1 MERPGRPL
9 EGTAMENVSLLEQR
23 LQAAIAAVHPADA
36 GRTASAKAHWDA
48 VAKPLHGLGLLEDVL
63 ARMAGV
69 APLRREYK
77 KCIVSFCA
85 DNGVVAQ
92 GVTQTG
98 SEVTALVAGNML
110 TGRASVC
117 CMSQVAGARVL
128 PVDAGMLVEVPG
140 MHSIKVARG
149 TKDLSQ
155 EPAMSRQECLSVL
168 LAGMDLAGALAKEGY
183 TLLAAGEMGIG
194 NTTTTSAVAATLLGR
209 PAVEMTGKGAGLS
222 DEGLHRKIAVIDAAV
237 ALHRPDPTDPVDVI
251 AKVGGFDIAAMA
263 GFYLGCALHETPA
276 VMDGFISTVAALA
289 AVRLCPAVR
298 DALVAS
304 HLSAEP
310 GAGHVMEALELTPLL
325 RLGMALGEGT
335 GAASVMPLIDMALRV
350 YFDMPSFDGI
360 GIDAYQPL

>member
-1 MERPGRPL
+1 
-9 EGTAMENVSLLEQR
+9 MENEATLERR
-23 LQAAIAAVHPADA
+23 LQAAIEAIRPADA
-36 GRTASAKAHWDA
+36 GQIAKAKTHWDA

-92 GVTQTG
+92 GVTQTDSG
-98 SEVTALVAGNML
+98 VTAIVAGNML
-110 TGRASVC
+110 TGKASVC
-117 CMSQVAGARVL
+117 CMSRVTGAEVL
-128 PVDAGMLVEVPG
+128 PIDAGMLTEVPE
-140 MHSIKVARG
+140 MRSIKVRRG
-149 TKDLSQ
+149 TKDLSL
-155 EPAMSRQECLSVL
+155 EPAMTRQECLSVL
-168 LAGMDLAGALAKEGY
+168 LSGMDLAGELAESGY

-194 NTTTTSAVAATLLGR
+194 NTTTTSAVAAALLGR
-209 PAVEMTGKGAGLS
+209 PAAEMTGKGAGLS
-222 DEGLHRKIAVIDAAV
+222 DEGLSRKIAVIDRAI
-237 ALHRPDPTDPVDVI
+237 ALHRPDPADPVDVI
-251 AKVGGFDIAAMA
+251 SKVGGFDIAAMT
-263 GFYLGCALHETPA
+263 GFYLGCALHRA
-276 VMDGFISTVAALA
+276 SAIMDGFISTVAALA

-298 DALVAS
+298 DALTAS

-310 GAGHVMEALELTPLL
+310 GAGYVMEALALTPLL

>member
-1 MERPGRPL
+1 
-9 EGTAMENVSLLEQR
+9 MENETLLERR
-23 LQAAIAAVHPADA
+23 LQAAIEAIRPADA
-36 GRTASAKAHWDA
+36 EQIKKAKTHWDA

-92 GVTQTG
+92 GVTQTD
-98 SEVTALVAGNML
+98 SSVTAIVAGNML
-110 TGRASVC
+110 AGKASVC
-117 CMSQVAGARVL
+117 CMSRVAGAEVL
-128 PVDAGMLVEVPG
+128 PIDAGMLTEVEG
-140 MHSIKVARG
+140 MRSIKVARG
-149 TKDLSQ
+149 TRDLSR

-168 LAGMDLAGALAKEGY
+168 LAGMDLAGELAEKGY
-183 TLLAAGEMGIG
+183 NLLAAGEMGIG
-194 NTTTTSAVAATLLGR
+194 NTTTTSAVAAALLGR

-222 DEGLHRKIAVIDAAV
+222 DEGLARKIAVIDGAL
-237 ALHRPDPTDPVDVI
+237 ALHRPDPADPVDVI
-251 AKVGGFDIAAMA
+251 GKVGGFDIAAMT
-263 GFYLGCALHETPA
+263 GFYIGCALRRVPA
-276 VMDGFISTVAALA
+276 IMDGFISTVAALA
-289 AVRLCPAVR
+289 AVRLCPAAR
-298 DALVAS
+298 DALTAS

-310 GAGHVMEALELTPLL
+310 GAGYVMEALGLAPLL

-335 GAASVMPLIDMALRV
+335 GAASAMPLIDMALRV